1 MTKRVSFV
9 IRKHFREY
17 KHKQKKLIEFRYI
30 VRKTV
35 ENINTD
41 GERLTKRVS
50 FVIRKTSQSVN
61 TDGED

>member
-17 KHKQKKLIEFRYI
+17 KHKQKKLIECRYI

-41 GERLTKRVS
+41 GEKLKKRVL
-50 FVIRKTSQSVN
+50 FALRNTSENLN